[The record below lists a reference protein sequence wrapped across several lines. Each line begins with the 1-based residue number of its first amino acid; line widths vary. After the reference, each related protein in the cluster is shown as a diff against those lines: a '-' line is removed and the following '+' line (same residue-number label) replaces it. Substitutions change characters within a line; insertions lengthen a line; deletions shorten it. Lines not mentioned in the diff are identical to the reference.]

1 MQDEKVWEESPV
13 VCEPIYKI
21 DEKPPSWGESILY
34 AWQHTLVDISPFVLP
49 LAVAS
54 AMGMT
59 QIQGAKFVNFC
70 LFAMGI
76 STLIQTT
83 LGNRLPI
90 IQGPSATHTAV
101 LKTVGPICGASTMWL
116 AIFLGGILE
125 ALLGALRVL
134 GFLRKFF
141 PIAVSGCVV
150 MCIGISLGKVAMS
163 WTFGNKDTI
172 FLAGLVLCMIL
183 GLQVFAKNVLGGLI
197 ARAAIFI
204 SIWVV
209 GLGIAGFFGLVD
221 WDIVAQKPWFSLP
234 EIYPYSFFEI
244 TSTDILFAAVVGV
257 FAGYVGSI
265 LESIGDYAATC
276 AACGETYKVKHM
288 NRGITAEGFSCVL
301 SSLLGAMPC
310 TSYSQNIGII
320 STTRI
325 ASRFVVQIAA
335 CILILYGLC
344 PKFGALLVAMP
355 RCVLGAVFVIV
366 CGMISVSGI
375 RLLAAAKNTNEN
387 SLIIGI
393 TLISAL
399 SIPSAVQG
407 WDLPIP
413 LKILT
418 GNTVVVAVVVGVT
431 LNAVLNKNIQKI
443 QETTNECIDEN
454 RKAIS

>member
-1 MQDEKVWEESPV
+1 MHDEKVWEETPI

-49 LAVAS
+49 LAIAS

-59 QIQGAKFVNFC
+59 QGQGAKFVNFC

-83 LGNRLPI
+83 FGNRLPI

-101 LKTVGPICGASTMWL
+101 LKTVGPVCGASTMWL

-125 ALLGALRVL
+125 TLLGAFRIL

-150 MCIGISLGKVAMS
+150 MCIGISLGKVAMK
-163 WTFGNKDTI
+163 WTIGNPDTI
-172 FLAGLVLCMIL
+172 FLAALVFFMIL
-183 GLQVFAKNVLGGLI
+183 GIQVFAKNMLGGLI
-197 ARAAIFI
+197 ARSAIFI

-209 GLGIAGFFGLVD
+209 GLGVASIWGMVD
-221 WDIVAQKPWFSLP
+221 WDVVAQKPWFSLP
-234 EIYPYSFFEI
+234 EIYPYSFFDIE
-244 TSTDILFAAVVGV
+244 STDILFAAIVGV
-257 FAGYVGSI
+257 FAGYIGSI

-276 AACGETYKVKHM
+276 AASGETYKVSHM

-335 CILILYGLC
+335 LILILYSLC

-355 RCVLGAVFVIV
+355 RSVLGAVFVIV
-366 CGMISVSGI
+366 CGMICVSGI

-387 SLIIGI
+387 SLVIGI

-399 SIPSAVQG
+399 AIPAVVQG
-407 WDLPIP
+407 ENFPIA

-418 GNTVVVAVVVGVT
+418 GNTVVIAVVVGVT
-431 LNAVLNKNIQKI
+431 LNALINKNFKKI
-443 QETTNECIDEN
+443 QETANEYID
-454 RKAIS
+454 